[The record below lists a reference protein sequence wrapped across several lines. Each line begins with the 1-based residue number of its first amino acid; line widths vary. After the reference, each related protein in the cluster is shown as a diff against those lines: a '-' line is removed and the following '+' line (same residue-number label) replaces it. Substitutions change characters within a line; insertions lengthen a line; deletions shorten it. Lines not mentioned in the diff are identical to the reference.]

1 MHFTILPAAPKTA
14 QATIRALLA
23 SDASVSLRGVYRDVS
38 RVPVD
43 LASHPRF
50 EAVQGDL
57 ADPASYAAH
66 LKGTDGVFHV
76 QPPVYDPERDLVG
89 HTRKVSEGV
98 KKAVEE
104 GGARRL
110 VVVSSMGAQYE
121 KGTVSFGSFFLP
133 WLDSGLD

>member
-1 MHFTILPAAPKTA
+1 MHFTILPATPKTA

-23 SDASVSLRGVYRDVS
+23 SDASVSLRGVYRDLS
-38 RVPVD
+38 RVPAD
-43 LASHPRF
+43 LAAHPRF
-50 EAVQGDL
+50 EVVQGDL

-89 HTRKVSEGV
+89 RTRKVSEGV

-104 GGARRL
+104 GGVRRL

-121 KGTVSFGSFFLP
+121 KGTVSFGSLFLP
-133 WLDSGLD
+133 W

>member
-1 MHFTILPAAPKTA
+1 MHFTILPATPKTA

-23 SDASVSLRGVYRDVS
+23 SDPSVSLRGVYRDVS
-38 RVPVD
+38 RVPAD

-76 QPPVYDPERDLVG
+76 QPPVYDPERNLVG
-89 HTRKVSEGV
+89 YTTRLSEGV
-98 KKAVEE
+98 KAAVKE

-121 KGTVSFGSFFLP
+121 GTVSFGSLFGRGRVG
-133 WLDSGLD
+133 GL

>member
-1 MHFTILPAAPKTA
+1 MNFTILPAAPKTA

-38 RVPVD
+38 RVPAD

-57 ADPASYAAH
+57 ADPASYAVH
-66 LKGTDGVFHV
+66 LKGADGVFHV

-89 HTRKVSEGV
+89 YTTRVSEGV
-98 KKAVEE
+98 KAAVR
-104 GGARRL
+104 GGGVRRL
-110 VVVSSMGAQYE
+110 VVVGSMGAQYE
-121 KGTVSFGSFFLP
+121 KGTVSSFVFFLF
-133 WLDSGLD
+133 GLDWGL

>member
-1 MHFTILPAAPKTA
+1 MHLTILPAAPKTA
-14 QATIRALLA
+14 QAAIRALLA

-38 RVPVD
+38 RVPAD

-57 ADPASYAAH
+57 ADPASYATH

-89 HTRKVSEGV
+89 YTTRVSEGV
-98 KKAVEE
+98 KAAVEE
-104 GGARRL
+104 GGVRRL

-121 KGTVSFGSFFLP
+121 KGTVSFGCLFGVL
-133 WLDSGLD
+133 